1 MTQSNLNG
9 NGNEHGNKHVEIQL
23 ISDARRFGL
32 NLDPKSLE
40 LNETGMDFLVG
51 FAKDTNDNQTWVLR
65 KPRRKDVWERAVN
78 ERNVL
83 GLLHNQ
89 LSVAVPDWRIFD
101 PELIAYPLL
110 PGFPVAVVDAAAG
123 GYAWAFEQARL
134 ADAFFNS
141 LAGALADLH
150 GMDRDAAAAAGLR
163 VKSPQEARQGYADQ
177 IREIS
182 EHFNVPES
190 LSTRWNR
197 WLATDHYWPD
207 FSVLIHGDL
216 HPPHILVNDKQ
227 RVTGLIDWTEA
238 EVADPGKDFTIY
250 YALFG
255 REGLKDLLERYERSG
270 GRAWPRMSEHIAEQW
285 AAYPALVAKFALT
298 TGKEQDMEMARGMLA
313 TWKVD

>member
-1 MTQSNLNG
+1 MTYSNSNG
-9 NGNEHGNKHVEIQL
+9 ISNENAEAQL
-23 ISDARRFGL
+23 ISDARRHGL
-32 NLDPKSLE
+32 NLERKSLE

-51 FAKDTNDNQTWVLR
+51 FAKDVNTGRTWVLR
-65 KPRRKDVWERAVN
+65 KPRREDVWERAVN

-83 GLLHNQ
+83 NLLHSK
-89 LSVAVPDWRIFD
+89 LSVAVPDWRMFS

-110 PGFPVAVVDAAAG
+110 PGNPVAAVDPVAG
-123 GYAWAFEQARL
+123 GYAWAFEQDQL
-134 ADAFFNS
+134 TDSFFDS

-150 GMDRDAAAAAGLR
+150 RIDREAAAAAGLR
-163 VKSPQEARQGYADQ
+163 VKTPQEARQGFADH

-182 EHFNVPES
+182 AHFTVPEPLETRWKRW
-190 LSTRWNR
+190 LST
-197 WLATDHYWPD
+197 DSYWPD

-216 HPPHILVNDKQ
+216 HPPHILVDENQ

-255 REGLKDLLERYERSG
+255 REGLEDLLGRYERYG
-270 GRAWPRMSEHIAEQW
+270 GRTWPRMSEHIAEQW

-298 TGKEQDMEMARGMLA
+298 TGREQDMEMAAGML
-313 TWKVD
+313 TNWKAD